1 MIKIVA
7 RNQVILE
14 KRAEF
19 LTIAAELVQA
29 SQAEE
34 GCLAYDVFVNL
45 KDENELTFIEEWKD
59 MEAIE
64 AHNTSEHFLSLVPKI
79 NECVAAS
86 DVRLYKQA

>member
-7 RNQVILE
+7 RNQVKAE
-14 KRAEF
+14 KRDEF

-34 GCLAYDVFVNL
+34 GCLAYDVFANV

-64 AHNTSEHFLSLVPKI
+64 AHNASKHFTTLVPKI
-79 NECVAAS
+79 NECVASS
-86 DVRLYKQA
+86 DVQLYQKA